1 MSADL
6 YGSGND
12 DGFQSYGAV
21 TFNLTA
27 ADFGLAAIMDID
39 TVDLS
44 LTFNDRGFSDGSQF
58 ELYFTADDFAGDGTS
73 NYAGLVYDESGANDP
88 SGIDAASF
96 TSLTS
101 LGTYAL
107 GFDPTDGG
115 TNGGVAFDY
124 SINFAAVAA
133 ELVSEINAG
142 SDFTILL
149 AATDNADDVTFSGV
163 GNTFDPGDPALT
175 VTVAAVPEPSSAAV
189 LGLIAFAGFCRR
201 RRS

>member
-1 MSADL
+1 MTKIGWLALGLAVLTGMQSAVAQTATDVALISDRIETDGGSMSADL

-73 NYAGLVYDESGANDP
+73 NYAGLVYDESCANDP
-88 SGIDAASF
+88 SAIDADIAI
-96 TSLTS
+96 TI
-101 LGTYAL
+101 
-107 GFDPTDGG
+107 PPQP
-115 TNGGVAFDY
+115 
-124 SINFAAVAA
+124 SI
-133 ELVSEINAG
+133 
-142 SDFTILL
+142 
-149 AATDNADDVTFSGV
+149 
-163 GNTFDPGDPALT
+163 
-175 VTVAAVPEPSSAAV
+175 
-189 LGLIAFAGFCRR
+189 
-201 RRS
+201 